1 MGNFNIGNGM
11 YKGGDTYVPDY
22 VEYVVDKKMDKVTS
36 QLREHKEEAELDH
49 PDGSVTGK
57 KLGKAAVTFD
67 KISTAAVADNL
78 TTNSSQKLLTAKQGY
93 NLKNELDSHKS
104 ASNPHDI
111 DKTMVG
117 LPNVDNTSDV
127 NKPVSTA
134 TQEALDQ
141 KADISDTLAGYG
153 ILDAYTKQEI
163 QAKLNAWI
171 TEGTITN
178 DGLDR
183 VLNLSTG
190 NFFELIGHTDIS
202 NAVKLEQGAEN
213 PVNLV
218 YLYLTCGAVQFLA
231 GENISFI
238 DGAGNPI
245 NNWISEAPVW
255 KQGSSY
261 FIQFIYYGT
270 PGSWMGLVVDSNY
283 RHNNVSVTIAPSGGT
298 GDYVCTGAN
307 DNLVI
312 NQALNAATAN
322 GTKAATVVF
331 MPGSY
336 SLAGTINVPANVTI
350 TAYQASFSNMD
361 GSDNV
366 INTGSSVSWSGG
378 SFSTGEFGGGLTFG
392 VYATVRDIT
401 NGTYGG
407 MTVGNYSTVE
417 NCKDSSMG
425 GLSFSSYCCI
435 TGCKSNASYA
445 GYQSVGT
452 DNILIGN
459 RYDGGN
465 NGYVLTSGSFRP
477 ADTTLFKSLNAG
489 KLIVDNTEV

>member
-163 QAKLNAWI
+163 DTRLYNVITVSCEGDADKVDKMPDGKEHKLVI
-171 TEGTITN
+171 TQSTNPSWSYELPAGVYEAITLIDNSSSSVTQYGYHKYQEAVGTSGTRYRRCTHDGEIETVVTDPDGGPDIVITIP
-178 DGLDR
+178 GQIWGEWEPVR
-183 VLNLSTG
+183 LSKT
-190 NFFELIGHTDIS
+190 
-202 NAVKLEQGAEN
+202 A
-213 PVNLV
+213 
-218 YLYLTCGAVQFLA
+218 
-231 GENISFI
+231 
-238 DGAGNPI
+238 
-245 NNWISEAPVW
+245 
-255 KQGSSY
+255 
-261 FIQFIYYGT
+261 
-270 PGSWMGLVVDSNY
+270 
-283 RHNNVSVTIAPSGGT
+283 SVTIAPSGGT

-392 VYATVRDIT
+392 VYATVRDIS